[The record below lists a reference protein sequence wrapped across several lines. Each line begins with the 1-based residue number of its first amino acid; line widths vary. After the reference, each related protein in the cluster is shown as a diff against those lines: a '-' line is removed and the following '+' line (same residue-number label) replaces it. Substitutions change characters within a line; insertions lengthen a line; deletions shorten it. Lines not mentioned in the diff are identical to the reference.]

1 MNTEYPEDLP
11 PLSKP
16 KVKKKKSNGGEETEQ
31 LRFVQ
36 YLKATYPD
44 VLYRV
49 AVDGVRLSIGTAVK
63 LKKSG
68 VLQRSLPD
76 VEVFYPTSS
85 HHGLFIEMKV
95 TGRRLR
101 KRDGSY
107 VDEHTA
113 EQANT
118 LRALN
123 SVGYY
128 ATFCCGYEHA
138 VRVLNAYVSQNVVG
152 LAELLTV

>member
-1 MNTEYPEDLP
+1 MSTQYPEELT
-11 PLSKP
+11 PLHN
-16 KVKKKKSNGGEETEQ
+16 VKKNKKRKVGGEEHEQ
-31 LRFVQ
+31 LLFVQ
-36 YLKATYPD
+36 YLKEKYPN

-63 LKKSG
+63 LKRSG

-76 VEVFYPTSS
+76 VEVFYPTST
-85 HHGLFIEMKV
+85 HHGLFVEMKV

-107 VDEHTA
+107 VDEHTE

-123 SVGYY
+123 AVGYY

-138 VRVLNAYVSQNVVG
+138 VRVLEAYVSQNVVS

>member
-1 MNTEYPEDLP
+1 MSTQYPEELT
-11 PLSKP
+11 PLHN
-16 KVKKKKSNGGEETEQ
+16 VKKNKKRKVGGEEHEQ
-31 LRFVQ
+31 LLFVQ
-36 YLKATYPD
+36 YLKEKYPN

-63 LKKSG
+63 LKRSG

-76 VEVFYPTSS
+76 VEVFYPTST
-85 HHGLFIEMKV
+85 HHGLFVEMKV

-107 VDEHTA
+107 VDEHTE

-123 SVGYY
+123 AVGYY

-138 VRVLNAYVSQNVVG
+138 VRVLEAYVSQNVVG